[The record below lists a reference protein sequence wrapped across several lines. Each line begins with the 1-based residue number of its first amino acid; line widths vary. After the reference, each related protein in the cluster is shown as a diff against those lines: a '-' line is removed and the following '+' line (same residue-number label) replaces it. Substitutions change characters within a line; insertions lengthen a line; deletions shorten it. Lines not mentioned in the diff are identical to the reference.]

1 MHEGVLCAVGLW
13 ESGQMGPSSHRPRRK
28 LGQAAT
34 RSGSW
39 IALQICPFRHRPISQ
54 QMQGYVTNIKK
65 QKIGD
70 MAIRRQSVHIHVDST
85 HPSLKSKGTA
95 APFWAH

>member
-1 MHEGVLCAVGLW
+1 MQEGVLCAVVLC
-13 ESGQMGPSSHRPRRK
+13 ESGQIGPSSHRPRRK

-54 QMQGYVTNIKK
+54 QN
-65 QKIGD
+65 
-70 MAIRRQSVHIHVDST
+70 ARIRYQH
-85 HPSLKSKGTA
+85 KGTKKLA
-95 APFWAH
+95 IWR

>member
-1 MHEGVLCAVGLW
+1 MQEGVLCADGLC

-39 IALQICPFRHRPISQ
+39 IALQICPFRHRPILVSICRGYYTLPKTQEEQ
-54 QMQGYVTNIKK
+54 QGNWR
-65 QKIGD
+65 D
-70 MAIRRQSVHIHVDST
+70 MAFQDVSRSIYVLIRRTRLGKVR
-85 HPSLKSKGTA
+85 A
-95 APFWAH
+95 